1 MKNRSEKGIGFFDS
15 GVGGI
20 SVLRSVR
27 SLLPNENYIY
37 FGDSAHAPWGERT
50 TEEIVS
56 FSEEIVKDFLA
67 KDVKCIVIA
76 CNTATSRAAAYLRE
90 KYKDVPII
98 GIEPAVKPA
107 VFSGKHPKVLVL
119 ATYSTIKGQKLADL
133 VEKFKDEGDVS
144 LVAAPGIVEFV
155 EAGITDKNVT
165 AECKAYLA
173 ELTAHYKDYDCVVL
187 GCTHFPFLRNA
198 IMSNFAENTQCFDGA
213 EGVARYVKTI
223 LLDNNMLNESSVAGN
238 IEIANSDET
247 KLELMNYLIN
257 A

>member
-1 MKNRSEKGIGFFDS
+1 MKNNREKSIAFFDS

-50 TEEIVS
+50 TEEIIQ
-56 FSEEIVKDFLA
+56 FSENIVQDFLA

-90 KYKDVPII
+90 KYKEVPII

-107 VFSGKHPKVLVL
+107 VFSGDHPKVLVL

-133 VEKFKDEGDVS
+133 IEKFKDEGDVS
-144 LVAAPGIVEFV
+144 LVAAPGIVQFV
-155 EAGITDKNVT
+155 EADITDKNVT
-165 AECKAYLA
+165 EECKEYLA
-173 ELTAHYKDYDCVVL
+173 ELTAPYKDYDCVVL
-187 GCTHFPFLRNA
+187 GCTHFPFLREA
-198 IMSNFAENTQCFDGA
+198 IMSNFPKTTQCFDGA

-223 LLDNNMLNESSVAGN
+223 LTDNDLLNPSEELGC
-238 IEIANSDET
+238 IEIDNSDSS
-247 KLELMNYLIN
+247 KIELMNYLIN